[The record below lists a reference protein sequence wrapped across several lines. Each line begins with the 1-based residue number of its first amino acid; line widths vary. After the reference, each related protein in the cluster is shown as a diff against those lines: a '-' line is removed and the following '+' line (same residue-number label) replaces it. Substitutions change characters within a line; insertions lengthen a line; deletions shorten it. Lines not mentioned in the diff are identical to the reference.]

1 MFLNY
6 YKLAEQPFGVTPD
19 SRFLYL
25 GPQHREALASLVYGT
40 ESDRGFLAMI
50 AQPGMGKT
58 SLLYQYLSQ
67 MRDQTRTAFVFRTDC
82 DSREFVKHVLL
93 DFGIDVAGMDL
104 PAMHEKL
111 NRLVIDET
119 QAGRRVVLVV
129 DEAQNLDETT
139 LESIRLLSN
148 FETPWKKLMLIV
160 LAGQPQLADKLDS
173 PSLSQLRQ
181 RVSMVI
187 RIEPFTHEQVNAYID
202 HRLWV
207 AGEGK
212 PALFTVGAR
221 KLIAEHSRGIP
232 RTINNIC
239 FNAMSLGCAL
249 RKETIDR
256 DIVSEV
262 ISDLDLAPLKS
273 RLEVP
278 AVAVPASRVS
288 SKAVAESD
296 PAPQEEARKAVA
308 TRFPIVAQSAA
319 QEPGRYLNDV
329 VPAIFYASKA
339 SDRSL
344 GWVLRLAVA
353 AMLLLAVVG
362 SAGQIKRAESQV
374 SVLPASPV
382 APVSA
387 PLIST
392 RVDET
397 AERSIRKTSDFVRVV
412 PGETLYHICIAK
424 FGKYDERMFEKLRLL
439 NPWMNDPNLLESG
452 RELFVPSS
460 ISDLGD
466 LKHTADASGGAER
479 MVSE

>member
-50 AQPGMGKT
+50 AEPGMGKT

-67 MRDQTRTAFVFRTDC
+67 MRDKVRTAFVFRTDC

-129 DEAQNLDETT
+129 DEAQNLDEKT

-181 RVSMVI
+181 RISMVI
-187 RIEPFTHEQVNAYID
+187 RIEPFTHEEVNAYID

-273 RLEVP
+273 RPEVP
-278 AVAVPASRVS
+278 AVAVPASRLKSEV
-288 SKAVAESD
+288 VAESD
-296 PAPQEEARKAVA
+296 PAPQGNVRKAVEE
-308 TRFPIVAQSAA
+308 RFLTVAKSEA
-319 QEPGRYLNDV
+319 QEPDRQPNV
-329 VPAIFYASKA
+329 VPARFYTSKA

-353 AMLLLAVVG
+353 AMLFLAVVG
-362 SAGQIKRAESQV
+362 SAGQIQRVESQV

-382 APVSA
+382 VPIST

-392 RVDET
+392 RVADT
-397 AERSIRKTSDFVRVV
+397 AERSIPKTSYFVRVV

-439 NPWMNDPNLLESG
+439 NPWMSDPNLLESG
-452 RELFVPSS
+452 RELFVPLS
-460 ISDLGD
+460 ISDPGD
-466 LKHTADASGGAER
+466 MKHTADAGGSVER
-479 MVSE
+479 AASE